1 MFSHRADFLRHLAP
15 TSPAPMGLEVVS
27 AKGLYLKGID
37 GKRYLD
43 LISGISVNA
52 LGHQHPYIVRAIQKQ
67 SRTFSH
73 VMVYGEMVQ
82 GPQVKY
88 ARLLSSCLPDP
99 LSSVYFVSSGA
110 EATEGAM
117 KLAKRAT
124 GRSGFVAFQQ
134 AYHGST
140 QGALSLM
147 GSSYFT
153 DAYLPLLPDVQHAI
167 YEDSESLNCISHK
180 TAAVFIETVRAE
192 AGAVPVSAE
201 FLRQIQARCR
211 EVGALLVLDE
221 IQTGMGRT
229 GSLFSLEQ
237 AGIVPDILLLAKS
250 LGAGLPLGAFIASP
264 ELMGLLSQKP
274 VLGHLTTFGGHP
286 LSCAA
291 GYAQLKF
298 ILKHRMWEK
307 AAEMSEQFSTEVA
320 HEKIKHIRGKGW
332 LMGLEFESN
341 TLNFA
346 VLRKALELGLVSDW
360 FLFNDRSLRVA
371 PALTIGQAELKKAVG
386 IIHRAIEA
394 ID

>member
-88 ARLLSSCLPDP
+88 ARLLSSCLPDS

-147 GSSYFT
+147 GSHYFT
-153 DAYLPLLPDVQHAI
+153 DAYLPLLPDVQHAV
-167 YEDSESLNCISHK
+167 YEDLESLNCISHK

-192 AGAVPVSAE
+192 AGAVPVSTE
-201 FLRQIQARCR
+201 FLQQIQTRCR

-229 GSLFSLEQ
+229 GSVFSLEQ

-264 ELMGLLSQKP
+264 ELMGLFSHKP

-298 ILKHRMWEK
+298 ILKHRLWEQ
-307 AAEMSEQFSTEVA
+307 AAEMSEQFKTEVA

-341 TLNFA
+341 TFNFA

-360 FLFNDRSLRVA
+360 FLFNDKSLRVA
-371 PALTIGQAELKKAVG
+371 PALTIGQAELKKAIG
-386 IIHRAIEA
+386 FIHRAIET